1 VIRRDELESAVL
13 DGLQHELMDPALCEI
28 FAEEYTRH
36 MKRLQIERN
45 ASVEICRAELVKVRR
60 DIERIVDAI
69 VGGVPGGQL
78 LTS

>member
-1 VIRRDELESAVL
+1 
-13 DGLQHELMDPALCEI
+13 
-28 FAEEYTRH
+28 

>member
-45 ASVEICRAELVKVRR
+45 A
-60 DIERIVDAI
+60 
-69 VGGVPGGQL
+69 
-78 LTS
+78 